1 MKDIQKSLEEII
13 QYVGGIGNIANA
25 THCMTRLRLVLKDE
39 SLEEKE
45 KLEEVEGVIKVV
57 HAGGQVQIV
66 IGQQV
71 GKVYDELCKIGGF
84 EKKHSIDE
92 EEQEDKKELTIK
104 SVANNIMS
112 TLSGCIIPTLP
123 IMIVAGIF
131 KMFVIL
137 FGPDQL
143 GWLAKDSD
151 LIVFMQ
157 PIVQQ

>member
-13 QYVGGIGNIANA
+13 HYVGGIGNIANA

-71 GKVYDELCKIGGF
+71 GKVYDELCMIGSF
-84 EKKHSIDE
+84 EKSHFIDE
-92 EEQEDKKELTIK
+92 EEQEERKKEKLTIK
-104 SVANNIMS
+104 SVANSIMS

-131 KMFVIL
+131 KMLVIL
-137 FGPDQL
+137 FGP
-143 GWLAKDSD
+143 
-151 LIVFMQ
+151 
-157 PIVQQ
+157 